1 MVESANTPWSDEELA
16 GSVEAYVFLL
26 RLHLNG
32 IAYRKEGAQEFL
44 LAGPLNIRNDAS
56 IRYRFR
62 NISSVISELG
72 GPTLPSYFPANK
84 VGRNV
89 RERLRTIL
97 MSHPGFVD
105 LLDVPH
111 SETSYS
117 AIPRVSSRAEALA
130 RLTSLR
136 AYLDDLE
143 RELLGLG
150 HNQPPEPLSMGGPSR
165 ADFQRAREDIS
176 ALEHEVRS
184 PEHDDTV
191 VQEHSNRLL
200 DFGLKV
206 ALWFGERATKFADA
220 ALKILAPI
228 AVAKATGIMP
238 VIVDTISAVMRALH

>member
-1 MVESANTPWSDEELA
+1 LVESANTPWSDEELA

-26 RLHLNG
+26 RLHLTG
-32 IAYRKEGAQEFL
+32 VVYSKERAQELL

-62 NISSVISELG
+62 NISSVIAELG
-72 GPTLPSYFPANK
+72 GPTLPAYFPANK

-89 RERLRTIL
+89 RERLRIML

-105 LLDVPH
+105 VLEVPQSAKSH
-111 SETSYS
+111 SPISS
-117 AIPRVSSRAEALA
+117 LSPRTEALA

-136 AYLDDLE
+136 AHLEDLE

-150 HNQPPEPLSMGGPSR
+150 HNQPPEPLSMEGPSR

-176 ALEHEVRS
+176 ALEREVRNL
-184 PEHDDTV
+184 EHDDTV

-206 ALWFGERATKFADA
+206 ALWFGERATRFTDT
-220 ALKILAPI
+220 ALKILAPVV
-228 AVAKATGIMP
+228 VAKATGIMP
-238 VIVDTISAVMRALH
+238 VIVDTISAVIRALH